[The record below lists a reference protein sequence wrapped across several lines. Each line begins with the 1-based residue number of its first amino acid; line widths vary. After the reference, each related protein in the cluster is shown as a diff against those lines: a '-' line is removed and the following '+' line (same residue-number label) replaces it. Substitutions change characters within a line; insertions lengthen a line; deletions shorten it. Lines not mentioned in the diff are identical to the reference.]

1 MSEKVYQN
9 VTEVIVEEMYEDIK
23 NSLGICTCEQCRG
36 DVIAFALNQL
46 EPRYVVS
53 KIGKTA
59 VQIESLNF
67 QNSADVRGALI
78 KGAEL
83 IRQHPRH

>member
-9 VTEVIVEEMYEDIK
+9 ITEFVVEEMFEDIK
-23 NSLGICTCEQCRG
+23 GSLGICTCEQCSG
-36 DVIAFALNQL
+36 DVIAYALNQL

-53 KIGKTA
+53 KIGKAA
-59 VQIESLNF
+59 VQIEALNF
-67 QNSADVRGALI
+67 QNSADVRGAII